1 MKLLLIFLLITII
14 VIYSDLNKNF
24 LGQTEN
30 GDTKDVETMILLNYL
45 SNFRE
50 HWKCF

>member
-14 VIYSDLNKNF
+14 VIYSDLNRKF

-30 GDTKDVETMILLNYL
+30 VDTKDVETMILLKYL
-45 SNFRE
+45 SNSGE